1 MSQWGPALPLL
12 AILFLC
18 LVAPLASL
26 LARSVITTDGV
37 GLHVWGRVLSQ
48 PINQRAII
56 TSLQLG
62 LTCAVISTLVG
73 TPIAWLI
80 SRMIGS
86 RRAGSLGVL
95 NVSAHFGGI
104 GLAFAFI
111 ATLGVFGM
119 VTQMLQGLGLPFIP
133 PARDSF
139 AALVITYEHANIPL
153 YVLLLVPAM
162 GMLREEWSEAAQTAS
177 ATRVQFWR
185 RIGLPVLLP
194 FIGAGFVLSF
204 MWTIGIYGI
213 AYALAGQSAAIPIQ
227 LITLQI
233 GQALSDDAIR
243 GPERAAVLSLL
254 LIGLALTSL
263 FVYRR
268 LLRRG
273 MRWFDTES
281 STPDSATGGASARRV
296 RRGFPWIAVLVFV
309 PFLVYVFVPI
319 IAVVLYSF
327 SGRWAGTLLPAELTL
342 RYWQEAFADPS
353 IIRAFATSL
362 SLAFLTTVLALVLA
376 VPAIYWAR
384 IHNHRITGLL
394 ELSAAIPF
402 ALPFVVI
409 GFAILQF
416 TGFAVPWLQST
427 YPLLVLTYVAVTFP
441 FVYWTIDASM
451 AASNVRQL
459 SEAAATCGSSSL
471 QTIVRVVLPAIRPG
485 LVTAAMLAFALA
497 IGEFALVK
505 VLAGSITT
513 ISLWSAREMN
523 AGGGA
528 YALVAVVTTVVFLI
542 LFGLSTAVAY
552 INRGRTT
559 EGLTGAPEAI
569 RMGRT

>member
-1 MSQWGPALPLL
+1 M
-12 AILFLC
+12 
-18 LVAPLASL
+18 
-26 LARSVITTDGV
+26 ITTDGV

-62 LTCAVISTLVG
+62 LTCAVISTVVG

-80 SRMIGS
+80 SRMIGG

-111 ATLGVFGM
+111 ATLGIFGM

-162 GMLREEWSEAAQTAS
+162 GMLRDEWSEAAQTAS
-177 ATRVQFWR
+177 ATRAQFWR

-254 LIGLALTSL
+254 LIFLALTSL
-263 FVYRR
+263 FVYRA

-273 MRWFDTES
+273 MRWFGTES
-281 STPDSATGGASARRV
+281 SGSNTTNSGSSDGRA
-296 RRGFPWIAVLVFV
+296 RRGFPWIAVFVFV

-327 SGRWAGTLLPAELTL
+327 AGRWAGTLLPAELTL
-342 RYWQEAFADPS
+342 RYWQEAFADTS

-362 SLAFLTTVLALVLA
+362 SLAFLTTVVGLFLA
-376 VPAIYWAR
+376 VPAIYWSR
-384 IHNHRITGLL
+384 IHNPRLTGLL
-394 ELSAAIPF
+394 DLSAAIPF

-409 GFAILQF
+409 GFAVLQF
-416 TGFAVPWLQST
+416 TGFAVPWIQGT
-427 YPLLVLTYVAVTFP
+427 YPLLVLTTSRSHSRSCTGRSTHP
-441 FVYWTIDASM
+441 WPQPM
-451 AASNVRQL
+451 
-459 SEAAATCGSSSL
+459 CGSSARPRRRAGRRPFRRSCAWSCR
-471 QTIVRVVLPAIRPG
+471 QSRPG

-528 YALVAVVTTVVFLI
+528 YALVAVVTTIVFVI
-542 LFGLSTAVAY
+542 LFGAVDG
-552 INRGRTT
+552 RGVRQ
-559 EGLTGAPEAI
+559 PWPH
-569 RMGRT
+569 